1 MSAAVEL
8 CNSADVLEGEIFKV
22 APAGAPAVA
31 LTRHEGNLFVF
42 PDTCPHA
49 DESLSEGWVED
60 GRVICGV
67 HFAEFELGS
76 GKAHNEPVGCPSL
89 SFFDFIERDGKVFA
103 NINEGNA

>member
-8 CNSADVLEGEIFKV
+8 CNSTQVVEGEIFKV
-22 APAGAPAVA
+22 EPVGAPAVA
-31 LTRHEGNLFVF
+31 LTRFEGKVFVF

-89 SFFDFIERDGKVFA
+89 SFFEFEERDGKVFA
-103 NINEGNA
+103 NINEGNG